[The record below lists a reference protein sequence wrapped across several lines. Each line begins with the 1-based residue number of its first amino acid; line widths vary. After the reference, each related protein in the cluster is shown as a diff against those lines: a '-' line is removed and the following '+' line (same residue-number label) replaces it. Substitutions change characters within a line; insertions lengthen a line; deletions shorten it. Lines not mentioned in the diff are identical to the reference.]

1 MDRQLFRQAMIKFA
15 AGLVSIGA
23 TLFLP
28 AGTFAWPQGW
38 LLIAILFI
46 PMFTGGMFMLFKR
59 PELLRR
65 RLNAK
70 EDQPEQVAVVA
81 MSGLIFIAAFVL
93 AGLNFRFGWIVLP
106 GWVSKAAAVVFL
118 LGFALY
124 GEVIRENEYLSR
136 IIEVQKDQHV
146 VDTGLYGVVRHP
158 MYSCTL
164 IMFLSMPF
172 VLGSVISF
180 VVMLLYVP
188 VIVKRIH
195 GEERVLEQG
204 LPGYTEYEKKVKYR
218 LIPYVW

>member
-23 TLFLP
+23 ALFLP
-28 AGTFAWPQGW
+28 AGTFAWPQAW

-46 PMFTGGMFMLFKR
+46 PMFAGGMFILFKR
-59 PELLRR
+59 PELLRK
-65 RLNAK
+65 RLNMK
-70 EDQPEQVAVVA
+70 EDQPEQIAVVA
-81 MSGLIFIAAFVL
+81 LSGIIFVAAFVL

-136 IIEVQKDQHV
+136 VIEVQKDQRV

-158 MYSCTL
+158 MYLCTL

-180 VVMLLYVP
+180 AVMLLYVP